1 MKEKHTALIFHHSD
15 LDGIGVKIV
24 GITIAKRLGYTDVE
38 TYKCDYHNV
47 NDIVVTRLHQD
58 LTDVGLILIGDISV
72 NEDVAKFIDNEICG
86 NCKIDVVLRDH
97 HATAKY
103 LNKYDWAEVHEEDKF
118 GVKRCGTWQLAAS
131 FPDLI
136 TDMDTFLTVVDDW
149 DTWKWPV
156 NGDDWAK
163 ALNALLQVIGED
175 KFTQYMMKG
184 TPPKCCQTKPQYL
197 FDNWAS
203 AMVEAHTL
211 MTQKTARNCEN
222 SMWVTSLIQGKKK
235 YKTGIVFCN
244 NAISDIADYILSNH
258 PELDILMLVNFPRAI
273 SFRTQK
279 DNIDV
284 GALAKKITGSGGGH
298 PQSAGCVISK
308 EQFSAAFTYF
318 LHNTS
323 RGKICCSPLELPK
336 EV

>member
-1 MKEKHTALIFHHSD
+1 MKEKHTALVFHHSD

-47 NDIVVTRLHQD
+47 NDVVMARLHQD
-58 LTDVGLILIGDISV
+58 LTNVGLILVGDISV
-72 NEDVAKFIDNEICG
+72 NKEVAEFINNEIYG

-97 HATAKY
+97 HATAKH
-103 LNKYDWAEVHEEDKF
+103 LNKYKWAEVHEEDKF

-156 NGDDWAK
+156 NGDTWAK
-163 ALNALLQVIGED
+163 ALNALLQVIGEEE
-175 KFTQYMMKG
+175 FTQYMMKG
-184 TPPKCCQTKPQYL
+184 TPPRCCQTKPQYL
-197 FDNWAS
+197 FNNWAS

-211 MTQKTARNCEN
+211 MTQKTARNCES
-222 SMWVTSLIQGKKK
+222 SMWVTSLVHGKKR
-235 YKTGIVFCN
+235 YKTGVVFCN
-244 NAISDIADYILSNH
+244 NAISDVADYILNKH
-258 PELDILMLVNFPRAI
+258 PELDVLMLINFPRAV
-273 SFRTQK
+273 SLRTHR

-284 GALAKKITGSGGGH
+284 GVLAKKVTGSGGGH
-298 PQSAGCVISK
+298 AQSAGAVITAN
-308 EQFSAAFTYF
+308 QFSREFQNTLNKMAKGIHFSSFT
-318 LHNTS
+318 LDN
-323 RGKICCSPLELPK
+323 K
-336 EV
+336 